1 MNKTYLFIFACC
13 AIKFSV
19 AQSLSPE
26 VITSSGTSFDN
37 GSSILDWTLGEPLTT
52 TFSGSNE
59 MLTQGFHQPNLVV
72 TSVDNELATYSVTL
86 SPNPTVDLL
95 QLDIQNKLNEVLF
108 IDLYTIEG
116 KLIKSQQINS
126 TTHLQIDMG
135 TYTTGPYQLSIKNNS
150 GKIKTFRIVKSN

>member
-1 MNKTYLFIFACC
+1 MKKICLFIFACC
-13 AIKFSV
+13 AVKLSL

-37 GSSILDWTLGEPLTT
+37 GSSILDWTLGEPVTA
-52 TFSGSNE
+52 TFTAANTI
-59 MLTQGFHQPNLVV
+59 LTQGFNQPNLVV

-108 IDLYTIEG
+108 IDLFTIEG
-116 KLIKSQQINS
+116 KLIRSQQINS
-126 TTHLQIDMG
+126 TTHLQIDMSS
-135 TYTTGPYQLSIKNNS
+135 YTTGSYQLSIKNNS